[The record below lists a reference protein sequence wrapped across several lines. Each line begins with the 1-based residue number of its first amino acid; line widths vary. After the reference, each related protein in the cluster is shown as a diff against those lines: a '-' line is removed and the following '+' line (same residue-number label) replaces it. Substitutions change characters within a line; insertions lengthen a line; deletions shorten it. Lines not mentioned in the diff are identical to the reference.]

1 MTEDKLLKSIKGYK
15 KIGTLG
21 ITILAVLFGPDIGL
35 DPEGIK
41 EIVFAGSAF
50 ILGQSIQDSQIERTK
65 HFREG
70 KEIKA

>member
-1 MTEDKLLKSIKGYK
+1 MTEDKFLNAIKGYK

-21 ITILAVLFGPDIGL
+21 ITILAVLFGPDLGI

-41 EIVFAGSAF
+41 EIVFAGAAY
-50 ILGQSIQDSQIERTK
+50 ILGQSVQDSQIERTK
-65 HFREG
+65 HFRE